1 MKTKLTA
8 ILAVL
13 CVSAL
18 LCGCLGGEQSSAD
31 TSVSGYKEDEVAH
44 TQASDLPSEY
54 ILINRSAS
62 LYSSIGRYTKPD
74 PGKVFLLLNMVIEN
88 HGYSEFAVNP
98 WYFSIII
105 DGVEYPHDSA
115 TYAVDERGLA
125 PLDSV
130 NVRNG
135 GSTSGCLVF
144 QIPKGK
150 EESLYY
156 IEYSGP
162 GRYNFEFGSLRTEEK
177 KESGPEPIVRDI
189 SFYIGNDLLTI
200 SKDNL
205 RGNVGYNSFRT
216 TVETSASGTEVN
228 QVTKVERE
236 EGQFVVV
243 DITTYLTEG
252 ARPADITKAIQ
263 DAINGAEKYIP
274 TYPNRISKGATYEA
288 TLSSGE
294 TVDVQTWKAPTEMYK
309 DQADIACFMPDD
321 STLVLVVVSLSSSST
336 EKLFQTLEIGEI
348 PSS

>member
-1 MKTKLTA
+1 MKTKLSA

-31 TSVSGYKEDEVAH
+31 GSASGESKDEVTSAK
-44 TQASDLPSEY
+44 ASDLPSEY
-54 ILINRSAS
+54 ILINRSV
-62 LYSSIGRYTKPD
+62 LLDSSIGRYAKPD
-74 PGKVFLLLNMVIEN
+74 PGKVFLLLNIVIEN

-130 NVRNG
+130 NLRNG

-162 GRYNFEFGSLRTEEK
+162 GRYNFEFGSLQTQKQKASE
-177 KESGPEPIVRDI
+177 PEPIIRDV
-189 SFYIGNDLLTI
+189 SFYIGSDLITI

-205 RGNVGYNSFRT
+205 LGNVGYNSFRT
-216 TVETSASGTEVN
+216 TAKTSASGTEVN
-228 QVTKVERE
+228 QVTRVDRGED
-236 EGQFVVV
+236 QFVVV
-243 DITTYLTEG
+243 DITTYLTEEG
-252 ARPADITKAIQ
+252 RPADVGSAIE
-263 DAINGAEKYIP
+263 DAISGAEKYIP
-274 TYPNRISKGATYEA
+274 TYANRISKGETYET

-294 TVDVQTWKAPTEMYK
+294 TVDVQIWKAPTELYK
-309 DQADIACFMPDD
+309 DQADIASFMPDD
-321 STLVLVVVSLSSSST
+321 STLVLVVASLPSSST
-336 EKLFQTLEIGEI
+336 EKFFQTLDVGDA
-348 PSS
+348 P